1 MRDLGELIPKY
12 YCDELFPQS
21 SRTSVGEKVERLFEP
36 KVGRQFQENMFL
48 RTGLLHTWTHRDWRQ
63 IQGCTGSN
71 QTKSKYWD

>member
-48 RTGLLHTWTHRDWRQ
+48 RTGLLHT
-63 IQGCTGSN
+63 
-71 QTKSKYWD
+71 